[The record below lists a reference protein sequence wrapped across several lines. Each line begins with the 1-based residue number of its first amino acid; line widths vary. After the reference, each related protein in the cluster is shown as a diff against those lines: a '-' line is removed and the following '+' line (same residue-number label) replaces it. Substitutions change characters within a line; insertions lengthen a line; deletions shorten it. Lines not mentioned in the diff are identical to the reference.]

1 MITQDT
7 LLEAKFNNL
16 CSHYKDTYDIHLS
29 SIKQRDMLFYALLL
43 ISALFSLQTV
53 SSDFTNGIITDFLSK
68 QVGISI
74 DKKSNLLS
82 SVLWFLL
89 FGTSIKYYQVVI
101 LIEKQYSYIH
111 GLEEILSVYYENTIA
126 FTREGKSYLNGYSI
140 LSNWAYITY
149 TLIFPILI
157 IYCIW
162 LKITGE
168 ITYAKEL
175 YSYIL
180 TDFICYLL
188 IGLSS
193 SLYLI
198 KIHEPLFIIIISK
211 ISGIVIRVRTFF
223 NI

>member
-1 MITQDT
+1 MRSQDT

-16 CSHYKDTYDIHLS
+16 CSHYKDTYDLHLS

-68 QVGISI
+68 QVGVNI

-89 FGTSIKYYQVVI
+89 FGISIKYYQVVI

-111 GLEEILSVYYENTIA
+111 GLEEMLNRYYEDTIA
-126 FTREGKSYLNGYSI
+126 FTREGKSYLNGYSM
-140 LSNWAYITY
+140 LSNWAYISY
-149 TLIFPILI
+149 TLIFPLLI

-162 LKITGE
+162 LRITGE
-168 ITYAKEL
+168 IDSAKEL
-175 YSYIL
+175 YPYVL

-188 IGLSS
+188 IGLLSG
-193 SLYLI
+193 LYLMQ
-198 KIHEPLFIIIISK
+198 IHGALFLPFWL
-211 ISGIVIRVRTFF
+211 RVKQIYPFRL
-223 NI
+223 